1 MKKTEPALWGADRKV
16 CDDAAQYPEYTL
28 GRVLSQEKDLYRM
41 ITAEGEY
48 LAKVSGKFRY
58 QAAHPSD
65 FPAVGDFVMAGKPG
79 KEPRQ

>member
-58 QAAHPSD
+58 QAAQQTE
-65 FPAVGDFVMAGKPG
+65 G
-79 KEPRQ
+79 ENC